1 MMSEDEELRKLE
13 DEIEYFAGMCIAA
26 MNRKKPT
33 DPIRYEGG
41 KEKITFDQQYLR
53 DEEEEG
59 GEQPKPKQL
68 KKDFNALKSV
78 RGIKKIVLQ
87 DKDNE
92 SGSLMNTYNTINEE
106 MSGGTD
112 SSQQSSSRSNK

>member
-41 KEKITFDQQYLR
+41 KEKISFDQQYLQNE
-53 DEEEEG
+53 DEES
-59 GEQPKPKQL
+59 GEHPKPKQL

-87 DKDNE
+87 DKENE
-92 SGSLMNTYNTINEE
+92 NGSLMNTYNTINEE
-106 MSGGTD
+106 MDGTD
-112 SSQQSSSRSNK
+112 SS